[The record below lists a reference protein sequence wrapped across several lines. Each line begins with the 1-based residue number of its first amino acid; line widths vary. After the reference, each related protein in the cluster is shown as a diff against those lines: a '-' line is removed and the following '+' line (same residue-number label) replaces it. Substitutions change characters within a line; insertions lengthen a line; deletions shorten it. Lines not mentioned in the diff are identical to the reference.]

1 MTDKLGYRQKG
12 ETDAME
18 IDQMGNRQKGGRKI
32 IELIRKAAKRERD
45 QLKERQK
52 IEIAES
58 ETENRSDYRLLEQKT
73 GWQTMIRIRKIT
85 GQLIMIKNR
94 KGDFR

>member
-12 ETDAME
+12 ETGAME
-18 IDQMGNRQKGGRKI
+18 TDKMENGQKGRRKI

-73 GWQTMIRIRKIT
+73 GWQTPIRIRKIT
-85 GQLIMIKNR
+85 GQLIKNR
-94 KGDFR
+94 KGNFR

>member
-1 MTDKLGYRQKG
+1 METDK
-12 ETDAME
+12 ME
-18 IDQMGNRQKGGRKI
+18 NGQRGRRKI
-32 IELIRKAAKRERD
+32 IEPTRKAAKRERD

-73 GWQTMIRIRKIT
+73 GWQTPIRIRKIT
-85 GQLIMIKNR
+85 GQLIKNR
-94 KGDFR
+94 KGNFR

>member
-32 IELIRKAAKRERD
+32 IELIRKAAKKERD
-45 QLKERQK
+45 QLKERQ
-52 IEIAES
+52 
-58 ETENRSDYRLLEQKT
+58 
-73 GWQTMIRIRKIT
+73 
-85 GQLIMIKNR
+85 
-94 KGDFR
+94 

>member
-1 MTDKLGYRQKG
+1 METDKMENEQKG
-12 ETDAME
+12 
-18 IDQMGNRQKGGRKI
+18 RRKI

-73 GWQTMIRIRKIT
+73 GWQIPIRIRKIT
-85 GQLIMIKNR
+85 GQLIKNR
-94 KGDFR
+94 KGNFR